1 MSAAPHRLV
10 EQIRARLAAGP
21 CSFYE
26 VVRHLEGEEYRDVLA
41 AWGDLRGTVA
51 LLVDAHGR
59 YRLPEATRNPVS

>member
-1 MSAAPHRLV
+1 MSPAPHPLV

-41 AWGDLRGTVA
+41 AWGDLRETID
-51 LLVDAHGR
+51 LRVDPHGR
-59 YRLPEATRNPVS
+59 YRLPERPGS